1 MYSCTNKQN
10 NDNIIIVTMLKCCH
24 WEDSIESQGN
34 NPLPYASELIIGY
47 HFFIR
52 NDCTLRMF
60 LIKLGHYKG

>member
-1 MYSCTNKQN
+1 M
-10 NDNIIIVTMLKCCH
+10 VTMLKCCH

-34 NPLPYASELIIGY
+34 NPLPCASELIIGY